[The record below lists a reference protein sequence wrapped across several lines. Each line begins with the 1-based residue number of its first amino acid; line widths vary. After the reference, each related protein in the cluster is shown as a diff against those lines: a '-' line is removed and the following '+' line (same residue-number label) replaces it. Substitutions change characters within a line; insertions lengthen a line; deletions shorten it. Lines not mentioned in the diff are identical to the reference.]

1 MRDPGDRAESGGGV
15 RQGRH
20 HTADQH
26 AAVVRLLRAG
36 VETGEFR
43 ADADLDAVVD
53 GLIGATL
60 YLLLTGRTS
69 DAPERA
75 EGLVRVL
82 LDGLRATRAPA
93 APPGPSQIGNS
104 ALLVPSCP

>member
-1 MRDPGDRAESGGGV
+1 M
-15 RQGRH
+15 
-20 HTADQH
+20 
-26 AAVVRLLRAG
+26 
-36 VETGEFR
+36 ETGEFR

-82 LDGLRATRAPA
+82 LDGLRAT
-93 APPGPSQIGNS
+93 
-104 ALLVPSCP
+104 